1 MNFNIVELYTI
12 TIPSIEMIFILL
24 VLFLS
29 YYYVWLYIIIY
40 GIYNIFQG
48 DRVLGVTLLGGFAEE
63 CVVEQSVRNLPL
75 WLL

>member
-12 TIPSIEMIFILL
+12 TISSIKMIFILL

-40 GIYNIFQG
+40 GIYIFFQG

>member
-29 YYYVWLYIIIY
+29 YYYV
-40 GIYNIFQG
+40 
-48 DRVLGVTLLGGFAEE
+48 
-63 CVVEQSVRNLPL
+63 
-75 WLL
+75 

>member
-12 TIPSIEMIFILL
+12 TIPSIKMIFILL

>member
-12 TIPSIEMIFILL
+12 TIPSIKMIFILL
-24 VLFLS
+24 VPFLS

-40 GIYNIFQG
+40 WIYIFFQG

-75 WLL
+75 WLS

>member
-12 TIPSIEMIFILL
+12 TIPSIKMIFILL
-24 VLFLS
+24 VLFSILP
-29 YYYVWLYIIIY
+29 LCLIIY
-40 GIYNIFQG
+40 NYLLNIFFFFQG

-75 WLL
+75 

>member
-12 TIPSIEMIFILL
+12 AIPSIKMIFILL
-24 VLFLS
+24 VPFLS

-40 GIYNIFQG
+40 WIYIFFQG

-75 WLL
+75 RLL

>member
-12 TIPSIEMIFILL
+12 TIPSIKMIFILL
-24 VLFLS
+24 VPFLS

-40 GIYNIFQG
+40 WIYIFFQG